1 MPVAD
6 PVRFKTTTIMQ
17 NRSAGESGE
26 ASDMPQAY
34 IIEIENRTAGIV
46 ARDERGYRFFSSDRN
61 FDGLEGQEFRNAR
74 DAEKA
79 ARALLQQR
87 RHMLTDPSL
96 ASAF

>member
-1 MPVAD
+1 
-6 PVRFKTTTIMQ
+6 MQ
-17 NRSAGESGE
+17 NRSAGEAGE

-34 IIEIENRTAGIV
+34 IIEIEDRTAGIV
-46 ARDERGYRFFSSDRN
+46 ARDEWGYRFFSSDRN
-61 FDGLEGQEFRNAR
+61 FDGLEGREFRNAR